1 MRNSSW
7 VFVFIIAVLTLF
19 GVFMTVNYLDTSERE
34 EKYMNYFISTEKLIK
49 SIDEDYFYDV
59 MVETDE
65 YSDYITNKEALFNQG
80 AS

>member
-65 YSDYITNKEALFNQG
+65 YSDYITNKEALFN
-80 AS
+80 

>member
-65 YSDYITNKEALFNQG
+65 YSDYTTNKEALFN
-80 AS
+80 